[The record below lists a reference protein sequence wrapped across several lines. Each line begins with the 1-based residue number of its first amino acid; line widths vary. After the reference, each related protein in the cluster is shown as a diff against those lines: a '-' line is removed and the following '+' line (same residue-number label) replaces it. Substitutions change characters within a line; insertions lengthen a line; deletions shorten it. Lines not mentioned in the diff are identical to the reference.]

1 MDSLDGE
8 QMIRFAVCDDN
19 AEDLKCIEDIITSY
33 KKTEMQIDTFSNPIE
48 LLNRIKEV
56 RYDAFFLDMDMSE
69 MTGLQVSS
77 KICEIDM
84 CSEIIFI

>member
-1 MDSLDGE
+1 
-8 QMIRFAVCDDN
+8 
-19 AEDLKCIEDIITSY
+19 
-33 KKTEMQIDTFSNPIE
+33 MQIDTFSNPIE
-48 LLNRIKEV
+48 LLNRIKED
-56 RYDAFFLDMDMSE
+56 RYDAFFLDMDMPE